1 MLKNTDMNITWL
13 DIVDST
19 NNEAKRQIQS
29 LNHMSVISS
38 FHQTAGRG
46 QRGNSWRSE
55 KGMNLTFSIVIKYGA
70 DGYGDLNPSNQFLIS
85 KVTSLAVTEFLKRF
99 GIDAQIKWPND
110 IYVKN
115 KKIAG
120 ILIEHALQGNTMAYS
135 IIGIGLNVNQL
146 NFDSNLF
153 NPTSIRL
160 ESPGLTHLDLKDAL
174 NDFLNIFK
182 DITENK
188 IISEIDELYHSKLW
202 RLDSK
207 STFVDYTK
215 LPTRYHEGPVVP
227 IPDST
232 RSSIEFSGRIIG
244 VSSIGELLIEDSSS
258 FQIRRFSFKEIG
270 YII

>member
-1 MLKNTDMNITWL
+1 MNITWL

-19 NNEAKRQIQS
+19 NNEAKRQIKS

-174 NDFLNIFK
+174 DDFLNIFK
-182 DITENK
+182 DI
-188 IISEIDELYHSKLW
+188 IISLKIFRKSSRASFKSRCVKPGDSNRIDVGLNKLESKFNWFTL
-202 RLDSK
+202 S
-207 STFVDYTK
+207 
-215 LPTRYHEGPVVP
+215 P
-227 IPDST
+227 IP
-232 RSSIEFSGRIIG
+232 II
-244 VSSIGELLIEDSSS
+244 L
-258 FQIRRFSFKEIG
+258 
-270 YII
+270 

>member
-1 MLKNTDMNITWL
+1 
-13 DIVDST
+13 
-19 NNEAKRQIQS
+19 
-29 LNHMSVISS
+29 
-38 FHQTAGRG
+38 
-46 QRGNSWRSE
+46 
-55 KGMNLTFSIVIKYGA
+55 
-70 DGYGDLNPSNQFLIS
+70 
-85 KVTSLAVTEFLKRF
+85 
-99 GIDAQIKWPND
+99 
-110 IYVKN
+110 
-115 KKIAG
+115 
-120 ILIEHALQGNTMAYS
+120 
-135 IIGIGLNVNQL
+135 
-146 NFDSNLF
+146 
-153 NPTSIRL
+153 
-160 ESPGLTHLDLKDAL
+160 LKDAL